1 MAEQTQIDFSQLEG
15 VTPVIPTESVETITT
30 ETVQPTVDIQTTTP
44 TKEESIIDF
53 SQLEGVT
60 PVTQEQPPNRFFTI
74 RRCNRS
80 YFFRH
85 AYSS

>member
-60 PVTQEQPPNRFFTI
+60 PVTQEQPQIDFSQLEGVT
-74 RRCNRS
+74 
-80 YFFRH
+80 
-85 AYSS
+85 